1 MAHRHFYSK
10 YGDFLLLHAKNQLCL
25 LFLKMFDRKK
35 DIIQNAFM
43 DHIQYVV
50 YYTLLSISMFVF
62 NKIFQSNK
70 HRPEYSLRKYLWKK
84 LL

>member
-50 YYTLLSISMFVF
+50 YYIYTPLNFNVCVQQNIPVKQNIGQSI
-62 NKIFQSNK
+62 
-70 HRPEYSLRKYLWKK
+70 H
-84 LL
+84 